1 MRDYTLFAK
10 QSKCVFGTTTVE
22 YLGHIISTQG
32 VATDP
37 NKIKA
42 MKSWPIPSNIKQLK
56 EGFFGSDRLIIEVLL
71 KKNAFSWNNEAH
83 VAFENLQQAM
93 SQALVLALP
102 NFQEEFIIETD
113 ASGYGIGVV
122 LQQKGHAIAF
132 LSKTLASRTDHF
144 RLKQGK
150 LLSILTALPSN
161 EFMNAITT
169 MWTTDPV
176 LSGIIKSLQDGS
188 LLWEVVGGHSG
199 VQANY
204 KRLSSFFYW
213 KGMRKMV
220 KEVVR
225 TCDVCQGNKSDLSAY
240 PGLLQPLPIPSNLA
254 GYFNGLCGYIT
265 YMLKVGLKFSTTYDP
280 QTDGQTKVVNKCLEG
295 YLRCMT
301 EESPKYW
308 VQWQPLAEYLL
319 GIQFLVK

>member
-42 MKSWPIPSNIKQLK
+42 MKSWPIPSNIKQLR
-56 EGFFGSDRLIIEVLL
+56 GFLGLIGYYRRFIKDYACISQPLTVLL
-71 KKNAFSWNNEAH
+71 KKNAFSWNNEAQ

-113 ASGYGIGVV
+113 ASGFGIGAV

-132 LSKTLASRTDHF
+132 LSKTLAFRTDHF

-188 LLWEVVGGHSG
+188 LVTTKYTWQGDQLNRKGKWVVGPDE
-199 VQANY
+199 QLR
-204 KRLSSFFYW
+204 KR

-220 KEVVR
+220 KEVVK

-240 PGLLQPLPIPSNLA
+240 RGLLQPLPIPSNLA
-254 GYFNGLCGYIT
+254 GYFNGLCGFIT
-265 YMLKVGLKFSTTYDP
+265 YVSRKKH
-280 QTDGQTKVVNKCLEG
+280 
-295 YLRCMT
+295 
-301 EESPKYW
+301 
-308 VQWQPLAEYLL
+308 
-319 GIQFLVK
+319 